1 MQEHTVVR
9 KKTVVWVFDACDSC
23 GRVHSWFA
31 KPKILEEK

>member
-1 MQEHTVVR
+1 MSEHKVVR
-9 KKTVVWVFDACDSC
+9 NKITVWVYDACDSC